1 MGNTSKKPT
10 ATKQNSMIY
19 VASNQPDVP
28 SNYRGLLTSEV
39 NEKSVSTASFPD
51 IYKGHFSSLLIPN
64 TNLHAR
70 TKEIA
75 SYIHSNYPH
84 GEPLV
89 MLCILKG
96 SVPFYSLLC
105 DQLSL
110 LGHPFMIDF
119 YRVKSYEGTG
129 SSGKIKVFG
138 DVPKSI
144 QGRHVIIVEDI
155 VDTGSTL
162 KDVLPKVAELKPKS
176 CKVSSM
182 LVKRLEEN
190 HDDITDVV
198 ELDDGLIGFSIPNAF
213 VVGYGLDYNEMYR
226 DLRDI
231 WILGEVGIQG
241 GGFGL

>member
-1 MGNTSKKPT
+1 
-10 ATKQNSMIY
+10 
-19 VASNQPDVP
+19 
-28 SNYRGLLTSEV
+28 
-39 NEKSVSTASFPD
+39 
-51 IYKGHFSSLLIPN
+51 
-64 TNLHAR
+64 
-70 TKEIA
+70 
-75 SYIHSNYPH
+75 
-84 GEPLV
+84 

-96 SVPFYSLLC
+96 SAPFYSLLC
-105 DQLSL
+105 DQLSM

-129 SSGKIKVFG
+129 SSGQIKVFG
-138 DVPKSI
+138 GLPKSI
-144 QGRHVIIVEDI
+144 EGRHVIIVEDI

-176 CKVSSM
+176 FKVCSM
-182 LVKRLEEN
+182 LVKRLEKN
-190 HDDITDVV
+190 NDSVTDVV

-231 WILGEVGIQG
+231 WILGEEGIQG